1 MGRVIKIIIWIFIL
15 IILYLIL
22 SVTYNQCT
30 KTSKDMLDKAKNG
43 VENVTETVSDVAENA
58 NEEFFSD
65 EGAYDEEN
73 SDLADQ
79 LFDDEEP
86 EYEEEV
92 KAEVRKTTPTP
103 KPRQAQTYT
112 SSDGKYMVVAGN
124 FLVEANAGNMVKKL
138 NNLGYSAESVVF
150 DESQYY
156 TVLAT
161 RSNDYNKVLSVSSQ
175 LKSKGIDNYVKSQ
188 KF

>member
-1 MGRVIKIIIWIFIL
+1 MGRAFKIILWIFIL
-15 IILYLIL
+15 IVLYSIL
-22 SVTYNQCT
+22 SVTYGKCT
-30 KTSKDMLDKAKNG
+30 ETSKDMLDKAKNG

-58 NEEFFSD
+58 NDEFFSD
-65 EGAYDEEN
+65 EGAYDDDN
-73 SDLADQ
+73 SELADE
-79 LFDDEEP
+79 LFDDEP
-86 EYEEEV
+86 QVKEEV
-92 KAEVRKTTPTP
+92 KAAPQKTAPVE
-103 KPRQAQTYT
+103 KPRQAQTYS

-124 FLVEANAGNMVKKL
+124 FLVEANAGNMVRKL

-161 RSNDYNKVLSVSSQ
+161 RSNDYNKALSVSSQ